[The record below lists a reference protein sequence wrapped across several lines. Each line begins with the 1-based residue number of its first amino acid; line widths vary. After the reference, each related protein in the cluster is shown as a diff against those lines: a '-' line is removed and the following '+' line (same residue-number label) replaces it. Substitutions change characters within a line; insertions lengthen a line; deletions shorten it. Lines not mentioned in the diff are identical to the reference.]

1 MNNVWTVDLT
11 EAKKMSPAIVSELG
25 TESQETEFI
34 KSFDSSSIL
43 QMTQYPYL
51 LTTMTL
57 ISDPW
62 SNEQSIR
69 DAAVTVPTT
78 VKKML
83 IQNLGWTREQ
93 AIETRLRLRVFE
105 EDWNAPGMEL
115 YDEL

>member
-1 MNNVWTVDLT
+1 MNSMWTVDLT
-11 EAKKMSPAIVSELG
+11 EAKKMSPVLASELWP
-25 TESQETEFI
+25 ESHETAFL
-34 KSFDSSSIL
+34 KSFDSSSMS
-43 QMTQYPYL
+43 QMAPYPYL

-78 VKKML
+78 VKRML

-93 AIETRLRLRVFE
+93 TIETRLRLRVFE